1 MKQPLIICDFD
12 GTITTNDNIISIMK
26 QFAPEEWLA
35 LKDGVLSR
43 DISIKDGV
51 GKMFQLLPTSLKE
64 DIMGYVL
71 KQAEIR
77 PGFTE
82 FVSFLDEQG
91 LPFYVVSG
99 GMDFFVYPLLE
110 GIVEKERIYCN
121 EADFSGR
128 NIEIRWPYPCDGSC
142 GNECG
147 CCKPS
152 IIRRLKGRDDFVVMI
167 GDSVTD
173 VEAAKCSDLCIAR
186 DYLLREC
193 EGLGLKHA
201 GFGDF
206 RDVKRILE
214 ETAEVKEWTL
224 SKNGKNLPR

>member
-1 MKQPLIICDFD
+1 MRQPLIICDFD

-51 GKMFQLLPTSLKE
+51 GRMFQLLPTSLKE
-64 DIMGYVL
+64 DIMEYVM

-99 GMDFFVYPLLE
+99 GM
-110 GIVEKERIYCN
+110 
-121 EADFSGR
+121 
-128 NIEIRWPYPCDGSC
+128 
-142 GNECG
+142 
-147 CCKPS
+147 
-152 IIRRLKGRDDFVVMI
+152 
-167 GDSVTD
+167 
-173 VEAAKCSDLCIAR
+173 
-186 DYLLREC
+186 
-193 EGLGLKHA
+193 
-201 GFGDF
+201 
-206 RDVKRILE
+206 
-214 ETAEVKEWTL
+214 
-224 SKNGKNLPR
+224 